1 MAPAEPEDDAVGASR
16 SLTWRLRRIAL
27 VLAVGLRLLVRL
39 SRERSSRPDR
49 HTSRRGSSIGSELCR
64 QIHCFGPA
72 ELLMLASWGSR
83 PWQASTLHIGLVLR
97 RLDNSR

>member
-1 MAPAEPEDDAVGASR
+1 MAPAEPEDDAAGASR

-27 VLAVGLRLLVRL
+27 VLAVGMRLLARL

-49 HTSRRGSSIGSELCR
+49 HTSRRGGSIGSELCR
-64 QIHCFGPA
+64 QIHRFGPA
-72 ELLMLASWGSR
+72 ELLV